1 MFTGLIA
8 ATGTVLRPAE
18 GNAPRI
24 SIELPEEMA
33 GQLSEG
39 GSIAV
44 NGCCLTALD
53 ISRNRFSA
61 DLAEETRVRTTLAR
75 LPAGAVVNL
84 ELPMQAGAPLG
95 GHIVQGHVDDAGRV
109 LAMEEKSGGD
119 WELRIAVP
127 QDLAG
132 AILPQGSIAVDGIS
146 LTIAEMHQAGGEMN
160 LRMAIIPHTYAAT
173 NLRTLHAGS
182 EVNIETDVLAKYSKR
197 HDEIAPPKVTLDF
210 LLANGY

>member
-18 GNAPRI
+18 ENAPRI
-24 SIELPEEMA
+24 SLELPEEMA

-39 GSIAV
+39 DSIAV

-53 ISRNRFSA
+53 IVRNSFSA
-61 DLAEETRVRTTLAR
+61 DLAEETMARTTLAR

-84 ELPMQAGAPLG
+84 ELPTAAGAPLG
-95 GHIVQGHVDDAGRV
+95 GHIVQGHVDGAGRV
-109 LAMEEKSGGD
+109 LALEKKSGGD
-119 WELRIAVP
+119 WELRVAAP
-127 QDLAG
+127 QDLAS

-146 LTIAEMHQAGGEMN
+146 LTIAEMQQAGEKVN

-173 NLRTLHAGS
+173 NLRTLRAGI
-182 EVNIETDVLAKYSKR
+182 EVNIETDVLAKYAKR
-197 HDEIAPPKVTLDF
+197 REEIAPPEVTLDF
-210 LLANGY
+210 LIANGY